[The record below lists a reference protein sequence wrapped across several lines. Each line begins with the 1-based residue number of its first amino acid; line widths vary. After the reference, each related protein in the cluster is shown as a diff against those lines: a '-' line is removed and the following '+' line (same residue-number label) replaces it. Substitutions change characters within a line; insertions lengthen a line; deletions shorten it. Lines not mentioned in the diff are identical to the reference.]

1 MIFQVTI
8 IENEFFF
15 FFGRLNI
22 CHSSIFVFFFFIL
35 KLEMLLEG
43 GMGDA
48 AVSA

>member
-1 MIFQVTI
+1 M
-8 IENEFFF
+8 NFFF

-22 CHSSIFVFFFFIL
+22 CHSSFFFIL

-48 AVSA
+48 AVSAEVTLLL